1 MQERALE
8 AVTAAATELRV
19 SERAT
24 AAARARL
31 EAAILAASEVAK
43 HGQIASVAGVSR
55 QRVQQLLAKR
65 LAEHDR
71 RTT

>member
-1 MQERALE
+1 MTMERALE

-19 SERAT
+19 SVRAT

-43 HGQIASVAGVSR
+43 LGQIASVAGVSR
-55 QRVQQLLAKR
+55 QRVQQVLAKER
-65 LAEHDR
+65 SGV
-71 RTT
+71 